1 MDRTIKT
8 QSELNQYMEEVKL
21 RGKSFELKKM
31 SKSYQS
37 KVLNEI
43 KNGIYPKK

>member
-1 MDRTIKT
+1 MKNLDKHILPKDI
-8 QSELNQYMEEVKL
+8 EPLFGLWVI
-21 RGKSFELKKM
+21 FELKKM